1 MALSNPFIE
10 VYVVMLDAVPE
21 LTGRL
26 DMQTVPIIFIEQRR
40 IDGDQNEWILAQQ
53 VRQAGKA

>member
-1 MALSNPFIE
+1 MALSNPFIA